1 MKVLAIAGSLRAD
14 SHNRRL
20 TEAAAALI
28 AARGVE
34 VEILDPEALRSL
46 PHFDQDLEGA
56 APEPVVQLRNKIA
69 EADGVLLAT
78 PEYNGS
84 IPSVLKNAV
93 DWASRPREDAAL
105 KNKPVVV
112 VGASVMP
119 FGAVWA
125 QAELRKVLGA
135 AGARVVE
142 GELALGGA
150 EQAFHAEPPA
160 DAAHRHLV
168 EDAHHA
174 TLDEVTGSLIDAIE
188 RRAQREADEATLTG
202 ASA

>member
-20 TEAAAALI
+20 IEAAAALI

-46 PHFDQDLEGA
+46 PHFDQDLEA
-56 APEPVVQLRNKIA
+56 DAPEPVERLRGKIEA
-69 EADGVLLAT
+69 ADGLLLAT

-93 DWASRPREDAAL
+93 DWASRPRENAAL
-105 KNKPVVV
+105 KNKPVIVI
-112 VGASVMP
+112 GASVMP

-135 AGARVVE
+135 AGARVVD
-142 GELALGGA
+142 GELALGTAA
-150 EQAFHAEPPA
+150 EAFHAEPS
-160 DAAHRHLV
+160 DARHLV
-168 EDAHHA
+168 ADENHE
-174 TLDEVTGSLIDAIE
+174 TLDGVVAALIASIE
-188 RRAQREADEATLTG
+188 ARADRETAEAVLTG
-202 ASA
+202 AAA